1 MPEFKW
7 VSEDEKIHR
16 RLGGSEKLKTTSAVT
31 AATAPSIQRPASK
44 SQDERSCSICGLVLR
59 DKWTLNDHKKV
70 HENYRPLKCD
80 ICGTLFKRG
89 RDLNKHKS
97 VKRCSKKSG
106 LQTTCHASK
115 VDSHKHQR
123 AKKGFDVVLP
133 NSFEQN
139 SRNQNQAA
147 VRSVKNST
155 LNGQVSDA
163 QNHDL
168 ACIGV
173 HIGTLPPNYGSWTS
187 IQELS
192 GQSEQGVPS
201 KEVEEMMRFW
211 SNVSNNYPKEQLNL
225 SYYYSGENDQ
235 NTILPQNDT
244 IHYNENSPEITSN
257 GTTNTSKETC
267 NLEFKEDIGQH
278 NLLWSFDP
286 EHMSTDP
293 WYFSEIEQPYGG
305 EIAILY
311 PTFHPQCNY
320 N

>member
-7 VSEDEKIHR
+7 VSEDEKICR
-16 RLGGSEKLKTTSAVT
+16 RLNGSEKLKTTSAVT
-31 AATAPSIQRPASK
+31 AATAPSIQPPASK
-44 SQDERSCSICGLVLR
+44 SQDERSCSTCGIVLR

-70 HENYRPLKCD
+70 HENYRPLTCD
-80 ICGTLFKRG
+80 ICGTLFKR
-89 RDLNKHKS
+89 DHYFNKHKS
-97 VKRCSKKSG
+97 NKRCFKKIG

-123 AKKGFDVVLP
+123 AKKGFD
-133 NSFEQN
+133 EQN
-139 SRNQNQAA
+139 PHNQNQAA

-155 LNGQVSDA
+155 SNGQVSDA
-163 QNHDL
+163 QNRDL

-173 HIGTLPPNYGSWTS
+173 HIGTLPPNYRSWTS

-192 GQSEQGVPS
+192 GQSEQGIPH

-225 SYYYSGENDQ
+225 SYYYTGANDQ
-235 NTILPQNDT
+235 YTILPQNDT
-244 IHYNENSPEITSN
+244 IHYNENSPDITSD

-267 NLEFKEDIGQH
+267 ILEFKEDIGQH

-286 EHMSTDP
+286 KYMLTDP
-293 WYFSEIEQPYGG
+293 WNLQSEIEQPYGG

-311 PTFHPQCNY
+311 PIFYP
-320 N
+320 